1 MGSSK
6 LAVGIL
12 VMFAAMVFF
21 FFAFHPGGV
30 AGPNGANVSNPTE
43 MLQFLIAEFQKGAGI
58 TATTDATLTA
68 DTSATANYPGYTDT
82 TNTTT
87 GGSTG
92 VTPV

>member
-12 VMFAAMVFF
+12 VMFIAMVFF

-43 MLQFLIAEFQKGAGI
+43 MLQFLISEFQKGAGI
-58 TATTDATLTA
+58 TTTDATLTA
-68 DTSATANYPGYTDT
+68 DTTATANYPGYTDT
-82 TNTTT
+82 TTPAPT

>member
-12 VMFAAMVFF
+12 VMFIAMVFF

-43 MLQFLIAEFQKGAGI
+43 MLQFLISEFQKGAGI
-58 TATTDATLTA
+58 TTTDATLT
-68 DTSATANYPGYTDT
+68 SATQTESNYPGYTDT
-82 TNTTT
+82 ASTPT
-87 GGSTG
+87 GGNTG

>member
-12 VMFAAMVFF
+12 VMFIAMVFF

-43 MLQFLIAEFQKGAGI
+43 MLQFLISEFQKGAGI
-58 TATTDATLTA
+58 TTTDATLT
-68 DTSATANYPGYTDT
+68 SATQTEANYPGYTDT
-82 TNTTT
+82 ASTPT
-87 GGSTG
+87 GGNTG